1 MPPFLALRSLSVAER
16 CVIFAKYITENGATV
31 RDTAA
36 HYGAS
41 KSTFHKDVTER
52 LKNTDPCLYD
62 TVRRVLE
69 INKSERHLRGGNAT
83 RLRYEL
89 MRKNT
94 KNGLYSH
101 AHYVEKD

>member
-1 MPPFLALRSLSVAER
+1 MLPFLALHSLSTAER
-16 CVIFAKYITENGATV
+16 CIIFAKYITENNATV

-36 HYGAS
+36 YYGAS
-41 KSTFHKDVTER
+41 KSTVHKDVTER
-52 LKNTDPCLYD
+52 LKNTDSYLYD

-83 RLRYEL
+83 KLRYEL

-94 KNGLYSH
+94 KNGY
-101 AHYVEKD
+101 